1 MRMKISFGRF
11 ISPVWLVVLIMGM
24 QACSPN
30 NVNIDDS
37 LKSYFDS
44 AGVIG
49 TYGMFHNGAGTFTLC
64 NVKRYRDSAFTPY
77 HSFEPILQLVG
88 LETGVI
94 ANEKWVV
101 ITDTANNRGVA
112 ADSAL
117 QYSVGEFY
125 TIVAHSI
132 GIVRLQAAL
141 DTLQYGS
148 KKIVGRVEDC
158 WQQAGFT
165 ISPDEQLGL
174 IKRLY
179 FNQLPFQKR
188 SQEIVKKLLIKESNA
203 SYQLAYH
210 SSRTLLAGGGEMDW
224 LVGWVEE
231 NKHPYFFVM
240 NTIRAA
246 GKPAATATPIDLLK
260 KILLQQGFLMGKR

>member
-1 MRMKISFGRF
+1 MGKRISLRLLF
-11 ISPVWLVVLIMGM
+11 SPAVFVAFVVGL

-30 NVNIDDS
+30 NVTVDDS
-37 LKSYFDS
+37 LKTYFDS

-77 HSFEPILQLVG
+77 HSFEPVLHVIG

-94 ANEKWVV
+94 PNEKGIVL
-101 ITDTANNRGVA
+101 TDSISKKGIAS
-112 ADSAL
+112 DSAL
-117 QYSVGEFY
+117 QHSIPEFY
-125 TIVAHSI
+125 TKVAAAI
-132 GIVRLQAAL
+132 GAIRLQAAL

-148 KKIVGRVEDC
+148 KKIVGGVDNC
-158 WQQAGFT
+158 WQQPGFT

-188 SQEIVKKLLIKESNA
+188 SQEIVKKLLIKETNA

-210 SSRTLLAGGGEMDW
+210 SSQTQLPGGGEMVW
-224 LVGWVEE
+224 LMGWVEE
-231 NKHPYFFVM
+231 NKHPYFFVL
-240 NTIRAA
+240 NTSRVA
-246 GKPAATATPIDLLK
+246 GNTAATAPIDLLK

>member
-1 MRMKISFGRF
+1 MGKCNYLRLLFSTAVF
-11 ISPVWLVVLIMGM
+11 IALAVGIP
-24 QACSPN
+24 ACSPN
-30 NVNIDDS
+30 NVTVDDS
-37 LKSYFDS
+37 PKTYFDS

-77 HSFEPILQLVG
+77 HSFEPVLHIIG

-94 ANEKWVV
+94 PNEKGIV
-101 ITDTANNRGVA
+101 ITDSLNKRGIA
-112 ADSAL
+112 GDSAL
-117 QYSVGEFY
+117 QHSIPEFY
-125 TIVAHSI
+125 SKVASTIGTI
-132 GIVRLQAAL
+132 RLQAAL
-141 DTLQYGS
+141 DTLAYGS
-148 KKIVGRVEDC
+148 KKIVGGIENC

-188 SQEIVKKLLIKESNA
+188 SQEIVKKLLIKETNA

-210 SSRTLLAGGGEMDW
+210 SSQTPLPDGGEIVW
-224 LVGWVEE
+224 LMGWVEE
-231 NKHPYFFVM
+231 NKHPYFFVL
-240 NTIRAA
+240 NTSRAA
-246 GKPAATATPIDLLK
+246 GTTAATAPIDLLK